1 MRSGEGR
8 GAAGGRRW
16 QTRECDGA
24 RPGPPG
30 VELLVVGAEARSGG
44 EDGRDT
50 TQANCHP
57 RRHATR
63 ANCHPSTISST
74 PAMARSLFVSYL
86 LYGSICFLY
95 PLRAD
100 ARRPSRGQGGGC
112 AQNRVCPNTRL
123 RQHDRTARPT
133 HSAAGGL
140 VHLSRRCSD
149 ADGRIIP
156 APPSDRQSRSEAD
169 QSLVYCPML
178 QCHLDRRVP
187 TTGALQRILDLKVS
201 FERVGAELAGLFR
214 AV

>member
-112 AQNRVCPNTRL
+112 AQVPSRAYLRIASAPTRVCVNTTAPHVQLTRRPADWSTCHAGAAMPTAVSFPL
-123 RQHDRTARPT
+123 HPRTASRGVKPT
-133 HSAAGGL
+133 
-140 VHLSRRCSD
+140 
-149 ADGRIIP
+149 
-156 APPSDRQSRSEAD
+156 
-169 QSLVYCPML
+169 SL
-178 QCHLDRRVP
+178 
-187 TTGALQRILDLKVS
+187 
-201 FERVGAELAGLFR
+201 
-214 AV
+214 